1 MLLFVYMMYDEHF
14 MEYIY
19 DPENFMDMKD
29 GFEEYWQ
36 WPLDSCHGFFYI
48 VKLRPGLLLAIT
60 DHRAVAPVEL
70 NFNDTCH
77 SFLLSFAFSGRI
89 SVDLAKKYSV
99 TSDVFLDFTRSYLVY
114 LPHSSGIA
122 WYPAG
127 AYFNI
132 TLVISPWFMRRFL
145 QREDSSLARAVD
157 KVESHPDS
165 TVWQHQI
172 TPTPLMKIRL
182 EEIFS
187 CPYQGSAR
195 HCFLESK
202 SLELILLST
211 DQAENISHH
220 CSCFARKQ
228 PDYIFVEKARDIVL
242 TNMSNPPSL
251 CELAHSIG
259 VNKGKL
265 NKCFRDVYGASIFEY
280 LRIHRLEKAK
290 TLLLS
295 GNRSVKE
302 VSIEVGYTE
311 PGNFSKEF
319 KKYFGISPAA
329 YLD

>member
-1 MLLFVYMMYDEHF
+1 MTSALKLDARDYYGDF
-14 MEYIY
+14 Y
-19 DPENFMDMKD
+19 DPENFMGMKN

-36 WPLDSCHGFFYI
+36 WPLDDCHGFFYI

-60 DHRAVAPVEL
+60 DHRAAAPVEL
-70 NFNDTCH
+70 DFNDTCR

-89 SVDLAKKYSV
+89 SVDFAEKQRVRSE
-99 TSDVFLDFTRSYLVY
+99 TFLDFTRNYLVY
-114 LPHSSGIA
+114 LPHSSGVA

-127 AYFNI
+127 SYFNI

-145 QREDSSLARAVD
+145 QRENSSLAEAVD
-157 KVESHPDS
+157 RAEANPDS
-165 TVWQHQI
+165 AVWQHQI
-172 TPTPLMKIRL
+172 MPTPLMKVRL
-182 EEIFS
+182 HEIFS
-187 CPYQGSAR
+187 CPYSGSAR

-211 DQAENISHH
+211 GQAENISPHG
-220 CSCFARKQ
+220 SCFARSQ
-228 PDYIFVEKARDIVL
+228 PDTIFAEKARDIVL
-242 TNMSNPPSL
+242 TNIANPPSL
-251 CELAHSIG
+251 CELARSVG

-265 NKCFRDVYGASIFEY
+265 NRCFRNVYGASIFEY

-302 VSIEVGYTE
+302 VSVEVGYTE

>member
-1 MLLFVYMMYDEHF
+1 MASALKLDARDYYGDF
-14 MEYIY
+14 Y
-19 DPENFMDMKD
+19 DPEKFMGMKD
-29 GFEEYWQ
+29 GFEEYWR

-60 DHRAVAPVEL
+60 DHRAVTPVEL
-70 NFNDTCH
+70 GFNETSR
-77 SFLLSFAFSGRI
+77 SFLLSFTFSGRI
-89 SVDLAKKYSV
+89 SVDLARKYSV
-99 TSDVFLDFTRSYLVY
+99 TSEVSLDFTRNYLVY
-114 LPHSSGIA
+114 LPHSSGVA

-127 AYFNI
+127 SYFNI

-145 QREDSSLARAVD
+145 QRENSSLAEAVD
-157 KVESHPDS
+157 KAEANPDS
-165 TVWQHQI
+165 AVWQHQI
-172 TPTPLMKIRL
+172 MLTPLMKIRL
-182 EEIFS
+182 HEIFN

-211 DQAENISHH
+211 GQAENISHH
-220 CSCFARKQ
+220 CSCFARSQ
-228 PDYIFVEKARDIVL
+228 SGYIFVEKAKDIVL
-242 TNMSNPPSL
+242 TNMLNPPSL
-251 CELAHSIG
+251 DELARLVG

-265 NKCFRDVYGASIFEY
+265 NRCFRDVYGTSIFEY

-302 VSIEVGYTE
+302 VSVEVGYTE